1 MKEALKLK
9 IGEYWCVTQD
19 AGISIEMTSPLWN
32 DSGSFSYAFTV
43 PYSANRHIFNAANLP
58 ESNVNLK
65 TFRKPFELY
74 VNGVGL
80 LFGDV
85 VCTSDEIGEDDDSI
99 ELQLRAANATF
110 EDAIEGKN
118 LRDLDFGKELVMAEY
133 SKVEKIYTPEYV
145 RYRDFGNITRDH
157 YPPRGGGEVLTS
169 KGYNMTEMYPVK
181 PFIYIP
187 VLVMGEDTGTGVRKP
202 LFLSASRQLSAPC
215 FFVLYV
221 LKKVFSFVDWDIL
234 SNELE
239 NIEDFKRLIFIN
251 TACKYT
257 IDSTSKNISGT
268 YVFEPWGIS
277 DKFTFTYT
285 GVEWK
290 GEVCFTS
297 ENLPDISISDFVSS
311 LKNAFGVRMINNDN
325 GVVSIVLLRNVFRN
339 TDVRTMNISNIY
351 SITKKHEIKND
362 IVVRYVTEEGDEFD
376 YSDYSNPRVYKDYD
390 SILNEWYGTKNTEEG
405 NEELEKDVILKI
417 SRDTGDFFRTKVEK
431 EKYDEPQ
438 LFEVAQFLPYKEE
451 GEGIDKEEEEIT
463 ISFNPIIPT
472 TTSQAEL
479 LYSTNKVPTKAF
491 YADVELKYNGKNS
504 ITMIEGRASQYTVG
518 ANYDILK
525 ELLEYDCGFT
535 LGIVRST
542 PSGSY
547 SQGYTI
553 VKKDAD
559 GFGNDGWVKTLST
572 TEITNDSVDISGALY
587 DYNGSDEGIGV
598 DPKELI
604 SLRIW
609 NNKQNFDPSKLV
621 GEDDK
626 GNVITGAAVYNNNPT
641 GPLPNRGLVPQFLS
655 EYLYFLK
662 HRKVLSIVC
671 ELEIAELVNIKW
683 DKYYNIAGYR
693 CLLNKISFDVD
704 NDGIGLVTIEVF
716 CI

>member
-65 TFRKPFELY
+65 TFRKSFELY

-85 VCTSDEIGEDDDSI
+85 VCTSDEIDEDDDSI

-110 EDAIEGKN
+110 EDAIEGKM
-118 LRDLDFGKELVMAEY
+118 LRDLDFGEESMMRKQVRTERVF
-133 SKVEKIYTPEYV
+133 TPESVLTMLGQFYPPKEIL
-145 RYRDFGNITRDH
+145 NITNRNYNDSDL
-157 YPPRGGGEVLTS
+157 YPI
-169 KGYNMTEMYPVK
+169 KA
-181 PFIYIP
+181 FINIP
-187 VLVMGEDTGTGVRKP
+187 VLIMADIEGSKTS
-202 LFLSASRQLSAPC
+202 LFLPAERINTAPC
-215 FFVLYV
+215 FFILYV
-221 LKKVFSFVDWDIL
+221 LKKIFEFVDIGIV

-251 TACKYT
+251 TSCKY
-257 IDSTSKNISGT
+257 IEKSTKKDISGD
-268 YVFEPWGIS
+268 YQYKISYGGSSGQVFN
-277 DKFTFTYT
+277 FTYK
-285 GVEWK
+285 GVEWN
-290 GEVCFTS
+290 ETLYFSS
-297 ENLPDISISDFVSS
+297 ENLPDVSIGDFISS
-311 LKNAFGVRMINNDN
+311 LKNAFGVRFVAKDN
-325 GVVSIVLLRNVFRN
+325 LCSIVLLKSVLRS
-339 TDVRTMNISNIY
+339 TDIQDMTILNIY
-351 SITKKHEIKND
+351 SITKKHNTIND
-362 IVVRYVTEEGDEFD
+362 IIVRYANEEGDEFS
-376 YSDYSNPRVYKDYD
+376 YANYNNPRVYKDYA
-390 SILNEWYGTKNTEEG
+390 SILNEWRGLKDTENG
-405 NEELEKDVILKI
+405 NEKLEEDTVLKI
-417 SRDTGDFFRTKVEK
+417 ARDTGDFFRTKVDK
-431 EKYDEPQ
+431 DKYDEPQ

-451 GEGIDKEEEEIT
+451 GEGIDREEEELSIA
-463 ISFNPIIPT
+463 FNPIIPT
-472 TTSQAEL
+472 TTNNARLVKGNER
-479 LYSTNKVPTKAF
+479 VPSKAF
-491 YADVELKYNGKNS
+491 FANVEIKIDSWMNIQNLVLIMKDYDYDLVRDGLKAL
-504 ITMIEGRASQYTVG
+504 T
-518 ANYDILK
+518 
-525 ELLEYDCGFT
+525 EYDCGFT
-535 LGIVRST
+535 LGVVRST
-542 PSGSY
+542 PDISY
-547 SQGYTI
+547 SQGYAI
-553 VKKDAD
+553 VRTNAD

-572 TEITNDSVDISGALY
+572 TEVTNDSVDISGALY

-604 SLRIW
+604 SLKIW

-626 GNVITGAAVYNNNPT
+626 GNVITGAEVYNNNPT

-662 HRKVLSIVC
+662 NRKTLSIVC